1 MKHMRKIIG
10 ILAVLLICTAF
21 VGAGAAFTYSSDAVV
36 TPAGSLT
43 PGQKVT
49 ATMKIVV
56 TGGSVDASDKIT
68 LSTPLTSAQWTT
80 VIYKGGQAVSAE
92 GKHSS
97 TIYGFDLDYG
107 DKTDVTLQITLT
119 GVVPSS
125 QKGKQISVMSISATS
140 KELNGYTS
148 YSTKKQKVYD
158 ASNYANDLS
167 ALNTAITNLEKRS
180 ATYAGYGADVSAV
193 NETIKEA
200 KNKYSAAKSAGT
212 GNLVTAYANL
222 EAGEIYAE
230 KGERA
235 LALAGLNAASKN
247 IGKINSIAVTLYD
260 RGWDTEAQYL
270 ETKSITLTYTHEI
283 LSDTYK
289 DGETPS
295 ASKMDSFMGD
305 VQKTLNQAN
314 EYLEDSKIP
323 KFVKFIPIVIGVIV
337 AVGAVVGIVF
347 LIRRR
352 RANSWDELG

>member
-1 MKHMRKIIG
+1 MKIMRKIIG
-10 ILAVLLICTAF
+10 ILAVLLLCTAF
-21 VGAGAAFTYSSDAVV
+21 VGAGAAFTYSSNDAVV
-36 TPAGSLT
+36 TPSGALT
-43 PGQKVT
+43 PGQTVT
-49 ATMKIVV
+49 ASMTIKIA
-56 TGGSVDASDKIT
+56 GGSLADSDKIT
-68 LSTPLTSAQWTT
+68 FSTPLSNPKWSTE
-80 VIYKGGQAVSAE
+80 IYKGGQSVS
-92 GKHSS
+92 KKTSS
-97 TIYGFDLDYG
+97 TIYGFDINYD
-107 DKTDVTLQITLT
+107 TDITLKISLS
-119 GVVPSS
+119 GVVSS
-125 QKGKQISVMSISATS
+125 ASKGKDISVLKITATS
-140 KELNGYTS
+140 TETNGYTS
-148 YSTKKQKVYD
+148 FTSKTQKVYD

-180 ATYAGYGADVSAV
+180 ATYAVYGADVSAV
-193 NETIKEA
+193 NETVKQA
-200 KNKYSAAKSAGT
+200 KSKYSAAKSAGT
-212 GNLVTAYANL
+212 GNLVTAYANI
-222 EAGEIYAE
+222 EAGETYAE

-247 IGKINSIAVTLYD
+247 IGRINSIAVTLYD

-270 ETKSITLTYTHEI
+270 ETKSISLTYTHEI

-295 ASKMDSFMGD
+295 ASKMDTFMGD

>member
-1 MKHMRKIIG
+1 MKIMRKIIG
-10 ILAVLLICTAF
+10 ILAVLLLCTAF
-21 VGAGAAFTYSSDAVV
+21 VGAGAAFTYSSSDAVV
-36 TPAGSLT
+36 TPSGALT
-43 PGQKVT
+43 PGQTVT
-49 ATMKIVV
+49 ATMTIKI
-56 TGGSVDASDKIT
+56 TGGSLTDNDKIT
-68 LSTPLTSAQWTT
+68 FSTPLSNPKWSTD
-80 VIYKGGQAVSAE
+80 IYKGGEVSVNDYE
-92 GKHSS
+92 SSSISGFMVGGKS
-97 TIYGFDLDYG
+97 
-107 DKTDVTLQITLT
+107 DVVLKVSLS
-119 GVVPSS
+119 GVVSS
-125 QKGKQISVMSISATS
+125 ASKGKEISVLKITATS
-140 KELNGYTS
+140 KETNGYASFTS
-148 YSTKKQKVYD
+148 KTQKVYD

-193 NETIKEA
+193 NETVKQA
-200 KNKYSAAKSAGT
+200 KSKYSAAKSAGT
-212 GNLVTAYANL
+212 GNLVTAYANI
-222 EAGEIYAE
+222 EAGELAVE

-247 IGKINSIAVTLYD
+247 IGRINSIAVTLYD

-270 ETKSITLTYTHEI
+270 ETKSISLTYTHEI

-295 ASKMDSFMGD
+295 AAKMDTFMGD

>member
-1 MKHMRKIIG
+1 MKIMRKIIG
-10 ILAVLLICTAF
+10 ILAVLLLCTAF
-21 VGAGAAFTYSSDAVV
+21 VGAGAAFTYSSNDAVV
-36 TPAGSLT
+36 TPSGALT
-43 PGQKVT
+43 PGQTVT
-49 ATMKIVV
+49 ASMEITV
-56 TGGSVDASDKIT
+56 TGKSLDVGDSIT
-68 LSTPLTSAQWTT
+68 FSTPLTNPKWSTDIYRGGVAIVNDYESNKISGFMLESDSNLVLKISLSGT
-80 VIYKGGQAVSAE
+80 V
-92 GKHSS
+92 SS
-97 TIYGFDLDYG
+97 G
-107 DKTDVTLQITLT
+107 
-119 GVVPSS
+119 S
-125 QKGKQISVMSISATS
+125 KGKEISVLSISATD
-140 KELNGYTS
+140 KETNGYS
-148 YSTKKQKVYD
+148 SFATKKQKVYD

-193 NETIKEA
+193 NETIKQA
-200 KNKYSAAKSAGT
+200 QNKYSAAKSAGT
-212 GNLVTAYANL
+212 GNLVTAYANI
-222 EAGEIYAE
+222 EAGETYAE

-247 IGKINSIAVTLYD
+247 IGRINSIAVTLYD

-270 ETKSITLTYTHEI
+270 ETKSISLTYTHEI

-295 ASKMDSFMGD
+295 ASKMDTFMGD